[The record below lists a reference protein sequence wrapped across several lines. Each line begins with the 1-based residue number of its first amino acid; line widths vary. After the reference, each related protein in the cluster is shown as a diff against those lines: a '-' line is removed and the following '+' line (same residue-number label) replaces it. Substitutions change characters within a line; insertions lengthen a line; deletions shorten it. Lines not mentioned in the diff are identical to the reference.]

1 MPQITV
7 LQPFKFAHHGYQV
20 EEFEP
25 TDEPIDTSDEC
36 AEIAVREG
44 WAELV
49 DQAKAEQAAAPAA
62 PENKD
67 AAPKRERKPKAEL
80 AAD

>member
-1 MPQITV
+1 MPHITV

-25 TDEPIDTSDEC
+25 SEEPRETSDEC

-44 WAELV
+44 WAEL
-49 DQAKAEQAAAPAA
+49 AAAPAA

-67 AAPKRERKPKAEL
+67 AAPKRKPKAEP
-80 AAD
+80 AA

>member
-1 MPQITV
+1 MPKIIVT
-7 LQPFKFAHHGYQV
+7 QPFKFAHHGYQV

-25 TDEPIDTSDEC
+25 ADEPRETSDEC

-44 WAELV
+44 WAKLADELPA
-49 DQAKAEQAAAPAA
+49 DDKAESGA

-67 AAPKRERKPKAEL
+67 AARQRKVKGS
-80 AAD
+80 

>member
-25 TDEPIDTSDEC
+25 SDEPRETSDEC
-36 AEIAVREG
+36 ADIAVREG

-49 DQAKAEQAAAPAA
+49 VEAKADPAA

-67 AAPKRERKPKAEL
+67 AAPKRKTKA
-80 AAD
+80 AA

>member
-1 MPQITV
+1 MPKITV

-25 TDEPIDTSDEC
+25 SEEPRETSDEC

-44 WAELV
+44 WAELA
-49 DQAKAEQAAAPAA
+49 DGKTKADPAA

-67 AAPKRERKPKAEL
+67 AAPKRKTKAEP
-80 AAD
+80 AA

>member
-1 MPQITV
+1 MPQIKV
-7 LQPFKFAHHGYQV
+7 IQPFKFAHHGYQV

-25 TDEPIDTSDEC
+25 SDAPRDTSDEC

-44 WAELV
+44 WA
-49 DQAKAEQAAAPAA
+49 KAIGEA

-67 AAPKRERKPKAEL
+67 AAPKRATKAK
-80 AAD
+80 A

>member
-1 MPQITV
+1 MPKITV

-25 TDEPIDTSDEC
+25 TEEPRETSDEC
-36 AEIAVREG
+36 ADIAVREG

-49 DQAKAEQAAAPAA
+49 GEAKADPAA
-62 PENKD
+62 PEKKD
-67 AAPKRERKPKAEL
+67 AAPKRKTKAEP
-80 AAD
+80 AA

>member
-7 LQPFKFAHHGYQV
+7 LQPFKFAHGGHTV

-25 TDEPIDTSDEC
+25 GPQPRETTAEC
-36 AEIAVREG
+36 AELAVREG
-44 WAELV
+44 WASLV
-49 DQAKAEQAAAPAA
+49 GEERALDAA

-67 AAPKRERKPKAEL
+67 AARKRATKA
-80 AAD
+80 AG